1 MPQQAVSQQEEIEVW
16 LNDRLVTVVP
26 KAAESWI
33 RKEYYG
39 KPEEKILII
48 KPRIPVSPEQLQSIV
63 QKLQP

>member
-1 MPQQAVSQQEEIEVW
+1 MPQEEIEVW

-26 KAAESWI
+26 KAAEPWI